1 MLQFNF
7 LKNSWYFKEF
17 HLQTNEVLFDEWE
30 VDNNLYIVVA
40 WEMNVEK
47 YTTNHRNETKILAS
61 LWKNEI
67 FWEAALNSD
76 KPKQVKMVANRKTLL
91 LSINAT
97 QGLQDFSNKYPD
109 EWLNLLKYI
118 IHISNTR
125 LLKSNELITA
135 NYKVTQEILK
145 IENINNKNI
154 FTLIDKLESIIN
166 IDYTLFLEKNAV
178 LENYLVIKYDSRE
191 KGKMKDKIIEITD
204 NKLDLLELTLNDT
217 YHNIQS
223 LAIWE
228 NELWY
233 LIYFREKVKFSDND
247 KKILTSISTWISWLI
262 KEKKLLEEESN
273 KNYMES

>member
-7 LKNSWYFKEF
+7 LKKSWYFKEF
-17 HLQTNEVLFDEWE
+17 HLEANEVLFDEWE
-30 VDNNLYIVVA
+30 IDNNLYIVVA

-47 YTTNHRNETKILAS
+47 YTTNDKNETKILAT

-97 QGLQDFSNKYPD
+97 AWLQDFSNKYPE

-145 IENINNKNI
+145 IEDINNKNI
-154 FTLIDKLESIIN
+154 FALIDKLESIIN
-166 IDYTLFLEKNAV
+166 IDYTLFLEKNSV
-178 LENYLVIKYDSRE
+178 LENYLVIKYDSRD
-191 KGKMKDKIIEITD
+191 KGKMKDQIIEIAD

-228 NELWY
+228 DELWY
-233 LIYFREKVKFSDND
+233 LIYFRKKVKFSDND

>member
-17 HLQTNEVLFDEWE
+17 HLEANEVLFDEWE
-30 VDNNLYIVVA
+30 IDNNLYIVVA
-40 WEMNVEK
+40 WEINVEK
-47 YTTNHRNETKILAS
+47 YTTNDRNETKILAT

-97 QGLQDFSNKYPD
+97 QWLQDFSNKYPE

-145 IENINNKNI
+145 IEDINNKNI
-154 FTLIDKLESIIN
+154 FALIDKLESIIN
-166 IDYTLFLEKNAV
+166 IDYILFLEKNSV

-191 KGKMKDKIIEITD
+191 KGKMKDEIIEIAD

-223 LAIWE
+223 LTIWE
-228 NELWY
+228 DELWY
-233 LIYFREKVKFSDND
+233 LIYFRERVKFSDND

-273 KNYMES
+273 KNYMEW

>member
-1 MLQFNF
+1 MLQISF

-17 HLQTNEVLFDEWE
+17 HLQANEVLFDEWE
-30 VDNNLYIVVA
+30 IDNNLYIVVA
-40 WEMNVEK
+40 WEINVEK
-47 YTTNHRNETKILAS
+47 YTTHKKNETKVLAT
-61 LWKNEI
+61 LWKNEV

-76 KPKQVKMVANRKTLL
+76 KPKQVKMVARRNTML

-97 QGLQDFSNKYPD
+97 TWLEEFSLKYPQ
-109 EWLNLLKYI
+109 EWLSLLKYI

-145 IENINNKNI
+145 IEEINNKSI
-154 FTLIDKLESIIN
+154 FWLIDKLEDIIN
-166 IDYTLFLEKNAV
+166 IDYTLFLEKNTV

-191 KGKMKDKIIEITD
+191 KWKMQDKIIEVTD

-223 LAIWE
+223 LAIWDD
-228 NELWY
+228 ELWY
-233 LIYFREKVKFSDND
+233 LLYFRKNINFSDND

-273 KNYMES
+273 KNYMEW